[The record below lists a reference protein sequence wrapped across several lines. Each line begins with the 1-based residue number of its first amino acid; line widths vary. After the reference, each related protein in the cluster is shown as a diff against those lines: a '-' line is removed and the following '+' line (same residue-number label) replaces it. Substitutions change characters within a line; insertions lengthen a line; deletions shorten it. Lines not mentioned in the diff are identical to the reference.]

1 MAYNIKEITREKIN
15 ELLIKGYLTF
25 EVVYQINDEVK
36 EKRDIMCKED
46 DIIFSNGT
54 TIISLSEILPT
65 SIKIEIFNQEF
76 YSEEEIDDKIS
87 SHSMFDILPNGNN
100 IKICKKHCLFLDES
114 HLFALTFIKRV

>member
-54 TIISLSEILPT
+54 TIISLSEILPD

-100 IKICKKHCLFLDES
+100 IKISIRYRKAK
-114 HLFALTFIKRV
+114 IN

>member
-1 MAYNIKEITREKIN
+1 MKVISRASKYKKITPKNFEAKKIN

-54 TIISLSEILPT
+54 TIISLS
-65 SIKIEIFNQEF
+65 
-76 YSEEEIDDKIS
+76 
-87 SHSMFDILPNGNN
+87 
-100 IKICKKHCLFLDES
+100 
-114 HLFALTFIKRV
+114 